1 MTTLKTTEEEREHFR
16 KTHNFIGGLDA
27 DTLLADLDKALEF
40 IEELSKQPYLNRY
53 AARFEAFK
61 R

>member
-1 MTTLKTTEEEREHFR
+1 MTILETTEEEREHFR
-16 KTHNFIGGLDA
+16 RTNDFVGGMSAKALA
-27 DTLLADLDKALEF
+27 ADLDKALEF
-40 IEELSKQPYLNRY
+40 IEELSKQPYLDRY